1 MSEPRADQDEV
12 ARAADEPARPADEP
26 GRPAFE
32 HRPTRRGF
40 IGPFGGRQIVA
51 GIVVV
56 VLAAVLLVAATAPL
70 GNTAQTGG
78 ANPQATQYV
87 IDPSVTG
94 LRPGLRAPEL
104 AVTRS
109 DGTHV
114 QLTDLDGRPITL
126 AALRGKAVWINFWAH
141 WCPPCQAE
149 TPVLRD
155 TYQQY
160 RDRGLVLIGIAVQ
173 ETNVAD
179 VRAYAQTYGLTY
191 PIGFDSGGD
200 IFHLYKVPG
209 LPTQYF
215 IAPDGTIRSVVLG
228 PLDRAG
234 AAAHVEAILPG
245 AGTSVEK

>member
-1 MSEPRADQDEV
+1 MLPT
-12 ARAADEPARPADEP
+12 ARPE
-26 GRPAFE
+26 FE
-32 HRPTRRGF
+32 HRVPRRGF

-70 GNTAQTGG
+70 GNTADTNGL
-78 ANPQATQYV
+78 NPQATQYV

-94 LRPGLRAPEL
+94 LQAGLRAPEL
-104 AVTRS
+104 RVDRP

-114 QLTDLDGRPITL
+114 QLADLDGHPITL

-141 WCPPCQAE
+141 WCEPCQAE

-155 TYQQY
+155 TYEQY
-160 RDRGLVLIGIAVQ
+160 RDRGLVVVGIAVQ
-173 ETNVAD
+173 ETSVSD
-179 VRAYAQTYGLTY
+179 VRSYVQTYGLGYT
-191 PIGFDSGGD
+191 IGFDTGGD

-228 PLDRAG
+228 PLDRTG
-234 AAAHVEAILPG
+234 AAAHVEAILP
-245 AGTSVEK
+245 AAPSASASPAASP